1 MIDSFLKFLQFEKR
15 FSPHTLIAYRQDL
28 YQLQQFLLDTFEL
41 EDFLQVN
48 HSMLRGWVVS
58 LIDGGLIPKSVN
70 RKIATLKSFYKFLQ
84 ARENIDQNPASR
96 LKPLKTEKKLPSFVR
111 QSEMNDLLDE
121 VKVKFDE
128 GFSGTRDKLI
138 IELLYAT
145 GIRLSELIN
154 LKEKDVN
161 FFQGSIKVLGKR
173 NKERVIP
180 ISDSFVKILKGY
192 LPVRNNEFQ
201 IPTEFLLVTNSG
213 EKLYPMMVYRTV
225 KEYLNQVTTLSKT
238 SPHVLRH
245 TFATHL
251 LDKGADLNA
260 VKDLLGHTSLAATQV
275 YTHNSM
281 EKLKSAFDL
290 AHPRA

>member
-180 ISDSFVKILKGY
+180 ISDSFVKIVKEY

-225 KEYLNQVTTLSKT
+225 KEYLNQVTTLS
-238 SPHVLRH
+238 
-245 TFATHL
+245 
-251 LDKGADLNA
+251 
-260 VKDLLGHTSLAATQV
+260 
-275 YTHNSM
+275 
-281 EKLKSAFDL
+281 
-290 AHPRA
+290 

>member
-180 ISDSFVKILKGY
+180 ISDSFVKIVKEY